1 MDLSERQLPVLEASS
16 DGKLA
21 IGLHF
26 KLLAALRSIDKL
38 DDEEL
43 ATVAAALIAEM
54 PGVQERFE
62 AWSVLERLVPDF
74 KRPEGVNG

>member
-1 MDLSERQLPVLEASS
+1 MDLTERRLPVMEASS

-43 ATVAAALIAEM
+43 GQVASALIAEM

-62 AWSVLERLVPDF
+62 AWTVLEDLVPDF
-74 KRPEGVNG
+74 KRPDNVEA